1 MNDTLR
7 LETDETDDPEQMLA
21 DIRSGRVG
29 RLDVVNVA
37 TPPSRCLMLAILLE
51 FERQLHDR
59 DSLATLYERLDPE
72 TARSVGNET
81 FDFLQ
86 NRFTLSGGHAEIQD
100 AALEVWAALTDA
112 ARHQGLSTMTAN
124 AFADVIFSRFCPT
137 RQQARLAA
145 DANRHRRAARIYKWL
160 HKGNRLDSD
169 DIQEF
174 LKALAYT
181 GDPQMYWADVA
192 TLPPKYFGATD
203 VDSITN
209 LSLSIRSALDTFS
222 INRENCEIQREN
234 LALTRELT
242 ELNRQALDCNFKV
255 LEQQERQFG
264 HLDCHAH
271 TSNGGDK
278 DGSPGVTLDDV
289 RGIDEVKR
297 EVALIVDFLRA
308 PEQFTRLGGRI
319 PKGILIMGPPGT
331 GKTLLARAIAGEAN
345 AQFHAISASDFV
357 EMYAGVGASRVRRL
371 FELAKQKTPSIVF
384 IDELDAIGRHRSN
397 ADGAFVHEE
406 REQTLNQLL
415 VEMDGFEPNQGIIL
429 IAATNRPDILDKAL
443 LRPGRF
449 DRHIVVPRPDS
460 KGRQEILEHHAR
472 RRNVPLAEDVDL
484 AALTRVVPGWSG
496 ADLENLINEAALM
509 AAVAA
514 SPVVKAEHL
523 RSARDKI
530 AMGLERR
537 SLVLGEKER
546 RMAAYH
552 EAGHALAAH
561 LLPSA
566 DPVDKVSIIPRGQA
580 LGVTLQIPDE
590 DCHHMTKAAASDAI
604 AVALAGRAAEELV
617 LEQQSSGARQDLELA
632 TEVARRMV
640 CEWGMNERL
649 GPLSFRLG
657 GAMSRYQDLPD
668 AAGCSETTATEID
681 AEIRKTVLDNFHR
694 AANLLKEHRAHL
706 DALAAALLERE
717 TLEHDDVALIV
728 STTAVPCPASPA
740 GPGVPGVPAA
750 TATAT
755 ASVAVAPCVSFA
767 PVQSPSNS

>member
-1 MNDTLR
+1 
-7 LETDETDDPEQMLA
+7 
-21 DIRSGRVG
+21 
-29 RLDVVNVA
+29 
-37 TPPSRCLMLAILLE
+37 
-51 FERQLHDR
+51 
-59 DSLATLYERLDPE
+59 
-72 TARSVGNET
+72 
-81 FDFLQ
+81 
-86 NRFTLSGGHAEIQD
+86 
-100 AALEVWAALTDA
+100 
-112 ARHQGLSTMTAN
+112 MTAN
-124 AFADVIFSRFCPT
+124 AFATVIFSHFCPT
-137 RQQARLAA
+137 RQQARLAS
-145 DANRHRRAARIYKWL
+145 DTNRHRRAARIYKWL
-160 HKGNRLDSD
+160 HKDNRLDSD

-181 GDPQMYWADVA
+181 GDPQTYWADVA

-203 VDSITN
+203 VDSITS
-209 LSLSIRSALDTFS
+209 LSLSIRSALDTYS
-222 INRENCEIQREN
+222 INRENSEIQREN

-242 ELNRQALDCNFKV
+242 ELNRQLLECSIKA

-264 HLDCHAH
+264 HLDCHTQ
-271 TSNGGDK
+271 TSSRGDK
-278 DGSPGVTLDDV
+278 DASPGVTLDDV

-297 EVALIVDFLRA
+297 EVAIIVDFLRA

-357 EMYAGVGASRVRRL
+357 EMYVGVGASRVRRL

-384 IDELDAIGRHRSN
+384 IDELDAVGRHRST

-523 RSARDKI
+523 RAARDKI

-546 RMAAYH
+546 RIAAYH

-590 DCHHMTKAAASDAI
+590 DCHHMTKAAANDAI
-604 AVALAGRAAEELV
+604 AVALAGRVAEELV
-617 LEQQSSGARQDLELA
+617 LEQQSSGAGQDLELA

-640 CEWGMNERL
+640 CEWGMSERL
-649 GPLSFRLG
+649 GPLSFRVG
-657 GAMSRYQDLPD
+657 GAMSRYQDLLD
-668 AAGCSETTATEID
+668 AAGCSPTTADEID
-681 AEIRKTVLDNFHR
+681 SEIRKTVLNNYHR
-694 AANLLKEHRAHL
+694 ATNLLKEHRAHL
-706 DALAAALLERE
+706 DALAAALLDRE
-717 TLEHDDVALIV
+717 TLEHDDVVLIV
-728 STTAVPCPASPA
+728 NTTGPATPAVSA
-740 GPGVPGVPAA
+740 VPAA
-750 TATAT
+750 TTAAT
-755 ASVAVAPCVSFA
+755 ASVAVVPVVSLSS
-767 PVQSPSNS
+767 VQSPTNS